1 MKWITISEIL
11 SENKFT
17 AAVQNYRNNRS
28 IGIKKLDDPEA
39 ESTDAVTKNSEDAAR
54 HSTVTEVSGKKLLY
68 CQHGGNFPKMRFAR
82 AKMSNVI
89 CEAIAIYNAL
99 KFSGYIDDDKDF
111 EEFFKISC
119 EFEVNAQYI
128 ITGGHWGTD
137 YKRLGEFLNSRS
149 IPFKI
154 ITDTEKADAMLKNA
168 KCAVISYKFY
178 LFGVHTFMCFYDSGK
193 VISVNRGSGCLYLWK
208 NKSIKECLRGQKL
221 AAAYLIY

>member
-11 SENKFT
+11 SENKFKT
-17 AAVQNYRNNRS
+17 AVKNYRINRK
-28 IGIKKLDDPEA
+28 IGIKKQNDLNVR
-39 ESTDAVTKNSEDAAR
+39 DADIIKKGSADAMKY
-54 HSTVTEVSGKKLLY
+54 STVIEVKEKKLLY

-99 KFSGYIDDDKDF
+99 KFSGYIDDDEDF

-208 NKSIKECLRGQKL
+208 NNSIKECLQGQKL